1 MSSNGQQYEMQ
12 GWSLAE
18 LFDELNSPEI
28 EAQLSVLEETVSEF
42 EAFRPKLSPDLSEET
57 FSNLISLHEKIIGL
71 FNRIYG
77 FASLSFSTNTQDQ
90 QVQAFLGRMGQIAAQ
105 AQNRILFFSLWWK
118 DLDSANAERLAVSTG
133 ELAYWLARLRATKPF
148 TLTEVEEKVVNIKDA
163 NGTNALQR
171 LHSTISNRYKFELQ
185 VDGEV
190 QSVNREQLSVRFRS
204 ADPEERAAAYQ
215 ELFRV
220 YSDDAVVLGQIY
232 QALVRDWRA
241 ENVELRGYDSPIAV
255 RNRANDIP
263 DAVVETMLD
272 VVRKNAGIFHRFFAL
287 KAKWL
292 GLEKLRR
299 YDLYAPVVKSKVAY
313 TFNEAVHLVLESFNE
328 FDSNISRLAKRV
340 LDDAHYDSEVRDGKR
355 GGAFCATL
363 GPSYTPWVLQTFTGE
378 ARDVAT
384 MAHELGHAVHSMLA
398 EDHSILIQQSTL
410 PLAETA
416 STFGEM
422 LLLDKLLAS
431 NTDEELERDL
441 LFSTMDDAY
450 ATIMRQA
457 YFAAF
462 EVEAHEAIHNNASVD
477 ELSNLY
483 LKLLREQFGDA
494 MDVSEDFRN
503 EWVAIPHFFSTPF
516 YVYAY
521 AFGQLLALALYK
533 QYKEEGDSMIPRYV
547 EILAAGGSQAPV
559 DILRRAGIDI
569 YSADFWQG
577 GFDYLAEQLAHLEA
591 LPLPAAA

>member
-1 MSSNGQQYEMQ
+1 MSSNGQQYETQ

-18 LFDELNSPEI
+18 LFEGIDSPEI
-28 EAQLSVLEETVSEF
+28 ETQLNVLEETVSEF
-42 EAFRPKLSPDLSEET
+42 EAIRPKLSPDLPEADFHHALSLYET
-57 FSNLISLHEKIIGL
+57 LITL

-77 FASLSFSTNTQDQ
+77 YASLAFSTDTQDQ
-90 QVQAFLGRMGQIAAQ
+90 RVQAFLGRMGQIAAQ

-118 DLDSANAERLAVSTG
+118 DLDSANAERLATSNE
-133 ELAYWLARLRATKPF
+133 ELSYWLARLRATKPF
-148 TLTEVEEKVVNIKDA
+148 TLTEAEEKVINTKDA
-163 NGTNALQR
+163 NGANAIQR
-171 LHSTISNRYKFELQ
+171 LYSTITNRYKYDVEI
-185 VDGEV
+185 DGAM
-190 QSVNREQLSVRFRS
+190 QSVNREQLAVRFRS
-204 ADPEERAAAYQ
+204 ADADQRATAYQ

-220 YSDDAVVLGQIY
+220 YADDTVVLGQIY

-255 RNRANDIP
+255 RNRANDVP
-263 DAVVETMLD
+263 DAVVDTMLS
-272 VVRKNAGIFHRFFAL
+272 VVRQNAGLFHRFFAL

-292 GLEKLRR
+292 GMEKLRR
-299 YDLYAPVVKSKVAY
+299 YDLYAPVVKATVGY
-313 TFNEAVHLVLESFNE
+313 TFDEAVHLVLESFNE

-363 GPSYTPWVLQTFTGE
+363 GPEYTPWVLQTFNGE

-398 EDHSILIQQSTL
+398 EDHSVLTQQSTL

-422 LLLDKLLAS
+422 LLLDKLMAS
-431 NTDEELERDL
+431 DPDEELERDL

-477 ELSNLY
+477 EVSDLY

-494 MDVSEDFRN
+494 MEVSDDFRH
-503 EWVAIPHFFSTPF
+503 EWVAVPHFYQTPF

-533 QYKEEGDSMIPRYV
+533 QYKEEGDNMIPRYV
-547 EILAAGGSQAPV
+547 EILAAGGSEAPV
-559 DILRRAGIDI
+559 DILRRAGIDV

-577 GFDYLAEQLAHLEA
+577 GFDYLAEQLAHLES
-591 LPLPAAA
+591 LPVPVTA

>member
-1 MSSNGQQYEMQ
+1 MSSNGQHYEAQ

-18 LFDELNSPEI
+18 LFEGLDSPEI
-28 EAQLSVLEETVSEF
+28 ETQLEVLEQTVSQF
-42 EAFRPKLSPDLSEET
+42 EAIRPNLSPDLSET
-57 FSNLISLHEKIIGL
+57 DFNSALSLYEEIVKL

-77 FASLSFSTNTQDQ
+77 FASLAFSTDTQDQ

-118 DLDSANAERLAVSTG
+118 ELDSANAERLAVSAG
-133 ELAYWLARLRATKPF
+133 ELSYWLARMRATKPF
-148 TLTEVEEKVVNIKDA
+148 TLTEAEEQVINTKDA
-163 NGTNALQR
+163 NGSNALQR
-171 LHSTISNRYKFELQ
+171 LYSTISNRYKFELA
-185 VDGEV
+185 VNGET
-190 QSVNREQLSVRFRS
+190 QMINREQLSVHFRS
-204 ADPEERAAAYQ
+204 ADPDMRAAAYQ

-220 YSDDAVVLGQIY
+220 YEDDAVVLGQIY
-232 QALVRDWRA
+232 QALVRDWRS
-241 ENVELRGYDSPIAV
+241 ENVDLRGYDSPIAV
-255 RNRANDIP
+255 RNRANDVP
-263 DAVVETMLD
+263 DAVVETMLS

-287 KAKWL
+287 KAQWI
-292 GLEKLRR
+292 GVEKLTR
-299 YDLYAPVVKSKVAY
+299 YDLYAPVVKSTVGY
-313 TFNEAVHLVLESFNE
+313 TFDEAVHLVLESFNE
-328 FDSNISRLAKRV
+328 FDCNISQLARRV

-363 GPSYTPWVLQTFTGE
+363 GPNYTPWVLQTFTGE

-398 EDHSILIQQSTL
+398 EHHSVLTQQSTL

-431 NTDEELERDL
+431 NPNDELERDL

-462 EVEAHEAIHNNASVD
+462 EVEAHEAINNNASVAEVSD
-477 ELSNLY
+477 LY
-483 LKLLREQFGDA
+483 IKLLREQFGDA
-494 MDVSEDFRN
+494 MEVSDDFRN
-503 EWVAIPHFFSTPF
+503 EWVAIPHFYSTPF

-533 QYKEEGDSMIPRYV
+533 QYKEEGNSMIPGYI
-547 EILAAGGSQAPV
+547 EILAAGGSEAPV
-559 DILRRAGIDI
+559 DILRRAGIDV

-577 GFDYLAEQLAHLEA
+577 GFDYLEAQLQQLEA
-591 LPLPAAA
+591 LPMPEPA